1 MNNPKTLPG
10 GDFRL
15 FVQKIG
21 LQGFFSLGLVELP
34 GQEKPEPNLSLCS
47 SVIDDL
53 MMLREKT
60 QGNLSEGEQK
70 TLDKYISDLQ
80 LQFLEQAKAAKEKEG
95 GEESPTSP
103 ADAPEASSASPEES

>member
-1 MNNPKTLPG
+1 MTDSKSLPG

-21 LQGFFSLGLVELP
+21 LQGFFSLGLLEIP
-34 GQEKPEPNLSLCS
+34 GQGKPEPNLALCS

-80 LQFLEQAKAAKEKEG
+80 LQFLEQAKTGKE
-95 GEESPTSP
+95 
-103 ADAPEASSASPEES
+103 SSAGPA